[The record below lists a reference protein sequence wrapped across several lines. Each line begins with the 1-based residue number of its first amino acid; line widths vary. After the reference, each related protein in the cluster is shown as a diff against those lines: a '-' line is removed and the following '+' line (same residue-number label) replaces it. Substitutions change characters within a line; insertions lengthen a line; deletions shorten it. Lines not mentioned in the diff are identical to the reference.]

1 MIKFIDIFHRHVS
14 EQPDHLAL
22 LDKNGELTY
31 RQLEDKAEALA
42 HEYKDQGVGE
52 GDAVCVRVPYCK
64 DIMVH
69 AIALMKIGAVYVPVD
84 SSYPED
90 RVRYMMEDSN
100 REKHDSDVALILYTS
115 GTTGRPKGVVHTH
128 QSLMSMV
135 QWPCNHLPVPMSP
148 DTRYG
153 VVTGFTFV
161 ATTQMLF
168 STIAAGGTLCFASDE
183 ERKDMNMLNDFI
195 KRHAV
200 THTFLSASLGM
211 AILETYDTTGTLVMV
226 GGEKLRSFKSIAG
239 QKLLNCYG
247 STEGVMVCSAY
258 VDGTQREIPIGLPN
272 PGVKTRII
280 NEDGADVACGE
291 IGELIYT
298 AGFMAREYLHL
309 SEQTSEKWF
318 LVDGVRYYHTGDRVH
333 QDADGNIYCLGRTD
347 NMVKVRGFRVETG
360 EVERQ
365 IAMVVPQTE
374 LVVVLR
380 SVHGMD
386 HLVCFYQSATEV
398 DSSMVQKEISKY
410 LADYMIPDIW
420 VRVDCLPRNVNGKVD
435 RKELPTPTISHD
447 KMSVA
452 YNEVEMRVL
461 EAAMAI
467 LGEVLTL
474 DDNFFE
480 CGGSSLSAI
489 KLAAQ
494 LRQMGIDTTG
504 SQIMQLKVLRKIAA
518 CAEVNYERL
527 WTEEQFAEICDAYS
541 KRGETIE
548 KILPLTNAQED
559 CLFEYLMN
567 PSSAMSRNVFML
579 NIDSHLDQGILRKTI
594 NDIAQQYECMRT
606 SVVIHHHY
614 PFQQVVTNRSIALDY
629 NILNDERPALGTI
642 KDIYHHLLHGP
653 FDPEWSS
660 SLRVV
665 YVEDTTD
672 SAYLIVQANTI
683 ILSMH
688 TIRVVLHELMSRLSG
703 YYPEDMSIRDWQ
715 ELMQQAIENDNETKE
730 ADSAPGSVSVGP
742 AEQQLIGNNGH
753 TLSRERQEGGPSLIR
768 TYSPMQAGKPSVVF
782 VHTANT
788 GSDAY
793 YRLADRIGDYCGFA
807 VIEPY
812 NLYHQDDIQHGI
824 EAIATKYIE
833 ILRDYQPEG
842 PYILGG
848 WCYGGV
854 IAHEMACQLE
864 EQGFEVKHLIQ
875 FDAHALSGKR
885 LLSLASDMHY
895 AVDRSYFEEC
905 PLFQDLRDHGMLE
918 AMMLNY
924 SQVIYD
930 ILHHAPKHFNGPLTY
945 FKPMQTPMDATGRS
959 LEYWQEMMEY
969 DAGNFEKFC
978 NREKLQIVEMP
989 HEHDLMM
996 DDDSLAVSVPVLL
1009 KIFGFFDEDF
1019 QR

>member
-1 MIKFIDIFHRHVS
+1 MQKFIDLFHQHVS
-14 EQPDHLAL
+14 EQPDHPAL
-22 LDKNGELTY
+22 IDKDGELTY
-31 RQLEDKAEALA
+31 RQLDDKAETLA

-64 DIMVH
+64 DIMLH
-69 AIALMKIGAVYVPVD
+69 AIALLKIGAVYVPVD

-90 RVRYMMEDSN
+90 RVRYMMEDSR
-100 REKHDSDVALILYTS
+100 REKHESDVALILYTS
-115 GTTGRPKGVVHTH
+115 GTTGRPKGVVHTL

-148 DTRYG
+148 DTRCG

-183 ERKDMNMLNDFI
+183 ERKDMTLLYDFI

-200 THTFLSASLGM
+200 THIFMSSSLGM
-211 AILETYDTTGTLVMV
+211 AMLETYDITGTLVMV
-226 GGEKLRSFKSIAG
+226 GGEKLRSFSSIAG

-258 VDGTQREIPIGLPN
+258 VDGTQKEIPIGQPC
-272 PGVKTRII
+272 PGVKPRII
-280 NEDGADVACGE
+280 DEEGNEVQCGK
-291 IGELIYT
+291 IGELTYT

-318 LVDGVRYYHTGDRVH
+318 MVDGVRYYHTGDRVR

-347 NMVKVRGFRVETG
+347 NMVKVRGYRVETG

-365 IAMVVPQTE
+365 IAMAVPQTE

-398 DSSMVQKEISKY
+398 DTSMVQKEISKY
-410 LADYMIPDIW
+410 LAEYMIPDIW
-420 VRVDCLPRNVNGKVD
+420 VRVDHLPRNVNGKVD
-435 RKELPTPTISHD
+435 RKLLPTPAISRN

-461 EAAMAI
+461 EAAKAI
-467 LGEVLTL
+467 IGEALTL

-494 LRQMGIDTTG
+494 LRQMGIGTTG
-504 SQIMQLKVLRKIAA
+504 SQIIQLKVLRKVAA

-527 WTEEQFAEICDAYS
+527 WTDEQFTEICDAYS
-541 KRGETIE
+541 RRGEIIE
-548 KILPLTNAQED
+548 KVLPLTNAQED

-567 PSSAMSRNVFML
+567 PSTVKSRNVFML
-579 NIDSHLDQGILRKTI
+579 NTDSHLDPSLLLKTI

-606 SVVIHHHY
+606 SVVFHHHY
-614 PFQQVVTNRSIALDY
+614 PFQQVVTNRSTTLVDY
-629 NILNDERPALGTI
+629 NILDDDRAVLGDI
-642 KDIYHHLLHGP
+642 KGIYHHLMHGP
-653 FDPEWSS
+653 FDPECSS
-660 SLRVV
+660 SFRFV
-665 YVEDTTD
+665 YVEDPAD
-672 SAYLIVQANTI
+672 SAFLIVQTSSI

-688 TIRVVLHELMSRLSG
+688 SIRVVLLELMSRLSG
-703 YYPEDMSIRDWQ
+703 YYPEDKSIRDWQ
-715 ELMQQAIENDNETKE
+715 ELMQQAIENDNRLNEE
-730 ADSAPGSVSVGP
+730 DNSALGSACVGP
-742 AEQQLIGNNGH
+742 AERQLTDTNH
-753 TLSRERQEGGPSLIR
+753 SLSWECQGAAPSLIR
-768 TYSPMQAGKPSVVF
+768 TYSPMQAGKPSVIF
-782 VHTANT
+782 VHTGNT

-824 EAIATKYIE
+824 KAIAEKYIE
-833 ILRDYQPEG
+833 ILHDYQPEG

-854 IAHEMACQLE
+854 VAHEMACQLE

-875 FDAHALSGKR
+875 FDSHALSDER

-905 PLFQDLRDHGMLE
+905 PLFQDLRDNGMLE
-918 AMMLNY
+918 AIVRNY
-924 SQVIYD
+924 SQVTYD
-930 ILHHAPKHFNGPLTY
+930 ILHHSPKHFNGPLTY
-945 FKPMQTPMDATGRS
+945 FKPMQTPMTATGKS
-959 LEYWQEMMEY
+959 LEYWQEMMKY

-978 NREKLQIVEMP
+978 NRERLQIIEMP

-996 DDDSLAVSVPVLL
+996 DNESLTVSVPVLL
-1009 KIFGFFDEDF
+1009 NILREE
-1019 QR
+1019 